1 MSRLKS
7 QNKWGNKDKNADLQ
21 PQGPRQT
28 YPPIDFVPDVSLD
41 QLREEVQWQIELVEQ
56 WRQSPFYTFID
67 QQKQQQTKSNNTYYN
82 KVERYSDMF
91 RVKEP
96 ERRPLDQVVADQS
109 LFPTELF
116 VAASSQ
122 RRMKQQQQA
131 RFGQLDMMKALNDT
145 VAQARQGGGSTA
157 QSAGGRKNT
166 QSAGGGGDEQDNNNG
181 QDDDDDDD
189 QQQQQ
194 EEEMDISDEEEENDY
209 IESYFDNGEG
219 DDLSEDG
226 DNDASY

>member
-67 QQKQQQTKSNNTYYN
+67 DYQKQQQSKNNNSNNN
-82 KVERYSDMF
+82 NQVERYSDMF
-91 RVKEP
+91 RVKEL

-116 VAASSQ
+116 VAASAQ

-166 QSAGGGGDEQDNNNG
+166 QSGGGDEQDNG
-181 QDDDDDDD
+181 QGVDDEDDD

-194 EEEMDISDEEEENDY
+194 EEELDISDEEEENDY